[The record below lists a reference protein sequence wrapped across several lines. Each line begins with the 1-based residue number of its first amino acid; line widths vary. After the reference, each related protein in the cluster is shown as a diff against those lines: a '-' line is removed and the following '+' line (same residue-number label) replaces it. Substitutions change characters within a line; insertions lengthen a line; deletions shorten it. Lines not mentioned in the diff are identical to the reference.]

1 MKRLTEKLCDVDK
14 RKWRD
19 EIFDDRNLPNGIKL
33 RTYRLYKQELCA
45 EAYVTVDIPRNHRR
59 TLAQFRAGSL
69 PLAIETGRFARPQ
82 IPLHERFCKYCT
94 AGVVEDERHFLMQ
107 CELYN
112 DLRCEMFHK
121 ASLHIPEFN
130 LMNDNDKF
138 LQILKNQSFQSN
150 LAYFLYC
157 MCTYFSATKF

>member
-1 MKRLTEKLCDVDK
+1 MTKYSMTEICLTASNYARTDYINKSCAQKLTLLLIFHVTI
-14 RKWRD
+14 D
-19 EIFDDRNLPNGIKL
+19 ELWPNF
-33 RTYRLYKQELCA
+33 ELG
-45 EAYVTVDIPRNHRR
+45 H
-59 TLAQFRAGSL
+59 FRL
-69 PLAIETGRFARPQ
+69 PLRRADSPGRKY
-82 IPLHERFCKYCT
+82 HYTKRFCKYCT